1 MLYILFPVYNEQKNL
16 RRLIRNIFQ
25 EDSSE
30 NIRIIAVNDGSDD
43 SSMAILQEELRP
55 SDVICTKLINM
66 NVGAAFS
73 DGIQVFLSIGNE
85 NDVLVIME
93 TDVTSDV
100 SFLKILEKNI
110 RAYDQDVV
118 IASRYQSRGCYRN
131 FPIFRKILSYSV
143 NRLLSVMFPIENVFD
158 YSIFFRAYS
167 WRILAKMKEYF
178 GGHGVI
184 QSKGFS
190 ANAELLIKA
199 SYLNA
204 RIAEV
209 PYVYDYGKKDGK
221 SKILILHSV
230 LEYFRLIVYLK
241 MLSKK
246 IRGKELREK
255 TRDIAK

>member
-1 MLYILFPVYNEQKNL
+1 
-16 RRLIRNIFQ
+16 
-25 EDSSE
+25 
-30 NIRIIAVNDGSDD
+30 
-43 SSMAILQEELRP
+43 
-55 SDVICTKLINM
+55 
-66 NVGAAFS
+66 
-73 DGIQVFLSIGNE
+73 
-85 NDVLVIME
+85 
-93 TDVTSDV
+93 
-100 SFLKILEKNI
+100 
-110 RAYDQDVV
+110 
-118 IASRYQSRGCYRN
+118 
-131 FPIFRKILSYSV
+131 
-143 NRLLSVMFPIENVFD
+143 
-158 YSIFFRAYS
+158 
-167 WRILAKMKEYF
+167 MKEYF

-204 RIAEV
+204 RIAEI